1 MRQLP
6 PIGSGSSPA
15 PSARNKAML
24 TFTLALAAVLLLAV
38 LFVPAVA
45 ADEPFTLTI
54 LHTNDTHANIQP
66 CMATCN
72 NQNLGGVARRYTAIQ
87 QVKAE
92 GGNVLVVDAGDP
104 FQGTLFFNYWQG
116 QEASYFMNALG
127 YQAMA
132 IGNHEFDSGPPALA
146 RFIQDAD
153 FPVLSANIDASA
165 QVSLTGLIEPYTII
179 EVAGEQV
186 GVFGLTTEDTTFI
199 SSPGPDVTFAD
210 VTATAQATVAALQG
224 MGINKII
231 ALTHI
236 GYTPDLALAAAVSG
250 IDVIVGGHS
259 HTPLGPMPGAQG
271 DYPTVVNSPAG
282 EPVLV
287 VSAWE
292 WGKYLG
298 RLDVTF
304 DAMGMVESYNGNPIL
319 INASIPEDP
328 AIAADVA
335 VFYAPVQ
342 QLANTVIG
350 ETEVILDGGNPAARI
365 GEANMGNLIC
375 DAMLWK
381 TQGAGGQICITNGG
395 GIRASLGVGDVTVGN
410 VLTVLPFG
418 NQIATLGLTGA
429 DVIASLENGVSQYA
443 LVSPAGR
450 FPQVGGMRFS
460 FDPERPAGSRV
471 LSAEIKNPDGSFSP
485 IDPSAIYT
493 VVTND
498 FMRRG
503 GDGYTVFR
511 DNAIDP
517 YDSWAV
523 MADSVIEYIEMPAAS
538 GGLDGV
544 ITEAMYPRGGEGRIT
559 LRSANV
565 NRSRRFNVGQDT
577 FIDATRPALNF
588 GNAQTMW
595 VGFNDQMRP
604 IVQTP
609 FPICDN
615 VHTCIPSNA
624 QVDLAYL
631 YLYVFEGRG
640 FANWSQSVMGVSAHS
655 VNSMWDEATA
665 NWTTPWA
672 SPGGDVGPAM
682 SVTRLGSARINTW
695 LRLDV
700 TNAVT
705 AMVEGNAPNYGFA
718 LASDPNNW
726 PAGAPEGL
734 LSARFG
740 FATTNF
746 FDPSKAG
753 YLRIFF
759 RTYE

>member
-1 MRQLP
+1 MRHPQTAVSVSDQSNRWLR
-6 PIGSGSSPA
+6 PA
-15 PSARNKAML
+15 LSL
-24 TFTLALAAVLLLAV
+24 SLALAVLVMLA
-38 LFVPAVA
+38 LIFVPAVS
-45 ADEPFTLTI
+45 ADEPITLTI

-66 CMATCN
+66 CTTTCN

-92 GGNVLVVDAGDP
+92 GGNVLLIDAGDP

-127 YQAMA
+127 YEAMA

-146 RFIQDAD
+146 RFIEDAD

-179 EVAGEQV
+179 EVGGESI

-199 SSPGPDVTFAD
+199 SSPGPDVLFSD
-210 VTATAQATVAALQG
+210 VTAAAQATVAALQG
-224 MGINKII
+224 MGINKIV

-287 VSAWE
+287 VTAWE
-292 WGKYLG
+292 WGKVLG

-304 DAMGMVESYNGNPIL
+304 DAMGVVESYNGAPIL
-319 INASIPEDP
+319 IDASIPEDP

-335 VFYAPVQ
+335 LFYQPVQ

-350 ETEVILDGGNPAARI
+350 ATEVALDGPPATRTR
-365 GEANMGNLIC
+365 ESNLGNLIC

-381 TQGAGGQICITNGG
+381 TQGAGAQICITNGG
-395 GIRASLGVGDVTVGN
+395 GIRASLTVGDLTIGN
-410 VLTVLPFG
+410 ILTVLPFG

-429 DVIASLENGVSQYA
+429 DVIAALENGVSQYA
-443 LVSPAGR
+443 VVSPPGR
-450 FPQVGGMRFS
+450 FAQVAGMRYS
-460 FDPERPAGSRV
+460 FDPTRPVGERI
-471 LSAEIKNPDGSFSP
+471 LSADIKNADGTFTP
-485 IDPSAIYT
+485 IDPAAIYT
-493 VVTND
+493 IATND

-517 YDSWAV
+517 YDTWAV
-523 MADSVIEYIEMPAAS
+523 MADSVIEYIELPEAD
-538 GGLDGV
+538 GGLNGV
-544 ITEAMYPRGGEGRIT
+544 VTEAMYPQAGEGRIT
-559 LRSANV
+559 LRTADV
-565 NRSRRFNVGQDT
+565 NRSRRFNVSEDT
-577 FIDATRPALNF
+577 FLDGSRPALNF
-588 GNAQTMW
+588 GSAQTMW
-595 VGFNDQMRP
+595 VGLNDQMRP
-604 IVQTP
+604 AVQVP
-609 FPICDN
+609 FPVCDN
-615 VHTCIPSNA
+615 VFTCIPSDA
-624 QVDLAYL
+624 FVDTAYL

-640 FANWSQSVMGVSAHS
+640 FSNWNQSVLGVSVHPVTAGW
-655 VNSMWDEATA
+655 NEATA
-665 NWTTPWA
+665 TWTAPWA
-672 SPGGDVGPAM
+672 NPGGDVGPAD
-682 SVTRLGSARINTW
+682 SVVRLGSARMGTW

-700 TNAVT
+700 TDSVAAIVAGNAV
-705 AMVEGNAPNYGFA
+705 NNGFVV
-718 LASDPNNW
+718 ASDPNNW
-726 PAGAPEGL
+726 PEASPEGL
-734 LSARFG
+734 LSARYA
-740 FATTNF
+740 FATTEF
-746 FDPSKAG
+746 FDPSKVG
-753 YLRIFF
+753 YLRVFF
-759 RTYE
+759 RTYD

>member
-1 MRQLP
+1 MRHLLTP
-6 PIGSGSSPA
+6 R
-15 PSARNKAML
+15 SARPQASSHWHRL
-24 TFTLALAAVLLLAV
+24 ALSLSLALAIVVVLTLM
-38 LFVPAVA
+38 FIPAVS
-45 ADEPFTLTI
+45 ADEPITVTI

-116 QEASYFMNALG
+116 QEASHFMNALG

-146 RFIQDAD
+146 RFIVDAD

-165 QVSLTGLIEPYTII
+165 QVSLTGLIEAYTII
-179 EVAGEQV
+179 EVDGEQI

-224 MGINKII
+224 MGVNKIV

-236 GYTPDLALAAAVSG
+236 GYNPDLALAAAVSG

-259 HTPLGPMPGAQG
+259 HTPLGPMPGALG

-304 DAMGMVESYNGNPIL
+304 DAMGVIDSYNGAPIL
-319 INASIPEDP
+319 IDASIPEDP
-328 AIAADVA
+328 AIAADVD

-350 ETEVILDGGNPAARI
+350 QTEVLLDGNRPIVRSRESNLGN
-365 GEANMGNLIC
+365 MIC

-381 TQGAGGQICITNGG
+381 TEGTGSQICITNGG
-395 GIRASLGVGDVTVGN
+395 GIRAPIQAGDITIGS

-418 NQIATLGLTGA
+418 NTVATLGLTGA
-429 DVIASLENGVSQYA
+429 DVIAALENGVSRWENTD
-443 LVSPAGR
+443 GR
-450 FPQVGGMRFS
+450 FPQVGGIRYS
-460 FDPERPAGSRV
+460 FDPERPAFNRI
-471 LSAEIKNPDGSFSP
+471 LSADIKNADGTFSP
-485 IDPSAIYT
+485 IDPDEIYIIT
-493 VVTND
+493 TNN
-498 FMRRG
+498 FMRTG

-517 YDSWAV
+517 YDTWAD
-523 MADSVIEYIEMPAAS
+523 MAQSVVEYIQATEAD
-538 GGLDGV
+538 GGLGGV
-544 ITEAMYPRGGEGRIT
+544 VGEDEYPLEGEGRIT
-559 LRSANV
+559 KVTANV
-565 NRSRRFNVGQDT
+565 NRSRRFNVSQDT
-577 FIDATRPALNF
+577 FINGAQPAANF
-588 GNAQTMW
+588 GGAMTMW
-595 VGFNDQMRP
+595 VGFDDTMRP
-604 IVQTP
+604 LVEVP
-609 FPICDN
+609 FPVCDN
-615 VHTCIPSNA
+615 VFTCIPSDA
-624 QVDLAYL
+624 QVDVAYL
-631 YLYVFEGRG
+631 YVYVYQGRG
-640 FANWSQSVMGVSAHS
+640 FSNWNQSVMQVAAHP
-655 VNSMWDEATA
+655 VNAMWSQATA
-665 NWTTPWA
+665 NWVAPWA
-672 SPGGDVGPAM
+672 SPGGDFGPATNM
-682 SVTRLGSARINTW
+682 SQLGNARIGTW

-700 TNAVT
+700 TDAVE
-705 AMVEGNAPNYGFA
+705 AIVAGDAENYGFV
-718 LASDPNNW
+718 LTSDPNF
-726 PAGAPEGL
+726 PLESPEATL
-734 LSARFG
+734 NARYG
-740 FATTNF
+740 FATTEF
-746 FDPSKAG
+746 FDPSKTG
-753 YLRIFF
+753 YMRIFF
-759 RTYE
+759 RTYQ